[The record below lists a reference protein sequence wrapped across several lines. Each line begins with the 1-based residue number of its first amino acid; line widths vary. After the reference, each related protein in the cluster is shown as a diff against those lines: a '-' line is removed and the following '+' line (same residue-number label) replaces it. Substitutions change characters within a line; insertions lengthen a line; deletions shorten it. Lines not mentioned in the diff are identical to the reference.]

1 MKKTFLRS
9 ICTLLAATLVMFSL
23 AGCGAES
30 KDASVEKIKKAG
42 VLKVGVKEATLGFG
56 YLNPATGEYEGLEID
71 LAKKMAEDLGVKVE
85 FTSVNAS
92 TRGQLLDSG
101 EIDMVAATFTITDER
116 RLSYDFSTS
125 YYTDYVSVL
134 VRNDS
139 GIETLEDFEGK
150 TIAVV
155 TGSVSK
161 KNVES
166 NTSAKINFV
175 EYPEYSDCKLAVAS
189 GTADGFAVD
198 VSVLSIWVDDDCHII
213 SSRFAPQD
221 YGVATKKG
229 CEFTKYVEEKITG
242 WLSDGTI
249 AGLIDKNGIK

>member
-1 MKKTFLRS
+1 MRKGFKKG
-9 ICTLLAATLVMFSL
+9 ICTLLVAGLAVLSL
-23 AGCGAES
+23 AGCGGS
-30 KDASVEKIKKAG
+30 KDASVDKVKKAG
-42 VLKVGVKEATLGFG
+42 VLRVGVKEATLGFG
-56 YLNPATGEYEGLEID
+56 YLNPTTGSYEGLEID

-92 TRGQLLDSG
+92 TRGQLLDAG
-101 EIDMVAATFTITDER
+101 ELDMVAATFTITEER

-166 NTSAKINFV
+166 ATSANIKFV

-213 SSRFAPQD
+213 SARFAPQE

-229 CEFTKYVEEKITG
+229 CQFSEYVDGKIKE
-242 WLSDGTI
+242 WLADGTI
-249 AGLIDKNGIK
+249 ASLIEKNGIK

>member
-1 MKKTFLRS
+1 MKKSLKRS
-9 ICTLLAATLVMFSL
+9 ICTLLVLILAVLSL
-23 AGCGAES
+23 AGCSKGS
-30 KDASVEKIKKAG
+30 KDASVDKIKKAG

-56 YLNPATGEYEGLEID
+56 YLNPETNEYEGLEID
-71 LAKKMAEDLGVKVE
+71 LAKKMAEDLGVDVE

-92 TRGQLLDSG
+92 TRGELLDAG

-116 RLSYDFSTS
+116 KLSYDFSTS

-134 VRNDS
+134 VKNDS
-139 GIETLEDFEGK
+139 GIETLDDFEGK

-161 KNVES
+161 KNVEA
-166 NTSAKINFV
+166 NTDANITFV

-213 SSRFAPQD
+213 GDRFAPQD
-221 YGVATKKG
+221 YGIATKKG
-229 CEFTKYVEEKITG
+229 CEFTEYVEKKITE
-242 WLSDGTI
+242 WLADGTI
-249 AGLIDKNGIK
+249 DSLIEKNGIK